1 HVFQS
6 GTLPAGLTIGDLV
19 TNLKIN
25 ARDAHGTFSE
35 QKGTLKI
42 TCETGCEWI
51 DDQDPP
57 LGSFTTA
64 STSRSVAMSS
74 GVRETKSWING
85 AQPNFSVTQN
95 G

>member
-19 TNLKIN
+19 TKLNIN

-35 QKGTLKI
+35 QNGTLKI
-42 TCETGCEWI
+42 TSETGCEWI

-57 LGSFTTA
+57 FGSFTTA
-64 STSRSVAMSS
+64 STSRIVAISS
-74 GVRETKSWING
+74 WLRETNTWI
-85 AQPNFSVTQN
+85 
-95 G
+95 